1 MPWLAAEIGRLGLT
15 VTPSVANFILVH
27 FAKGAAQGADAA
39 DVFLKAR
46 GIIVRKVAGYGLPD
60 CLRITIG
67 TEADNRAVVTALADY
82 LGGRPA

>member
-1 MPWLAAEIGRLGLT
+1 MPWLAAEIGKLGLP

-27 FAKGAAQGADAA
+27 FAKGEANGAEAA
-39 DVFLKAR
+39 DKFLKAR

-67 TEADNRAVVTALADY
+67 TEADNKRGRRGARRF